1 MGKLT
6 TEIEVKIGNAK
17 AEIDRLKDAIKKGD
31 GDIAGMKDQLAKL
44 EKELKNSERDFR
56 GIKKATEDASKS
68 FKGLGDSI
76 KGIDGSS
83 DSIKSFI
90 GSLGDAK
97 GAMSGMSA
105 AGMGMGEV
113 IGALVNP
120 YALAAAAVAGVGAV
134 MVDACKKATEFQV
147 SLNDLQALTSL
158 SDEDMKGLS
167 QSILDISNTTAMS
180 AKDIAASMGLIGSQA
195 PELLKNKD
203 ALAEVTE
210 AANTLAVA
218 AGITAEDAAKGITT
232 IMNQLGVSA
241 SESKNIINTLA
252 SAQANGSASVE
263 YLNTAIEK
271 SGTQAKGAGMSYR
284 QLVAVIESIAPK
296 FSSADVAG
304 SQLSSTLLKLSM
316 GADEF
321 NPAVVGMKQALDNL
335 SAAELDNAGLNGIVG
350 ESNITMIKSLIEA
363 KDSMVDFE
371 ASITDT
377 NAAFD
382 QFAIKNKGMSAATAN
397 LSNSWDNFLISLGSS
412 ESMQVIM
419 DALTDAVNGIA
430 SALQWASKH
439 TTTLVEYF
447 KLLNAP
453 LITIVNFITGI
464 GKTIKDL
471 CTGNWSVAKLKE
483 NFSAL
488 LSPLKSIKKIWDD
501 LFNGSK
507 GSFEGVVNTVKG
519 SFNGNNQDKKDGN
532 PDKKDKPKELTEEE
546 KEELERQRQEAK
558 KKLEEQQKLNRQLLD
573 SDHQLNLKL
582 LQSIED
588 KEAREL
594 ALLEENNQYKLAKYK
609 EDYENAK
616 TWQEK
621 QIAENNIKATEVEY
635 NQGLDEIFK
644 KPDSTSGLQ
653 LSIPVGI
660 NQEQVAE
667 DMKNSISQAM
677 EGVEFPKIELE
688 VDTETLLN
696 NTASAFEY
704 LSNIM
709 SNVSKITENESI
721 NVAAIMAGTVANLL
735 KGYAAATAQASSLG
749 PWGWAAFALSGLAEV
764 TAVIAQVKSLGKYAD
779 GGIVSGSS
787 TLGDFNIAR
796 VNSGEMI
803 LNGTQ
808 QRSLFNQLNQPQAQ
822 NERGSANAN
831 VQFKISG
838 RELVGVLNNYNT
850 FRN

>member
-56 GIKKATEDASKS
+56 GIKKATENASKS

-134 MVDACKKATEFQV
+134 MVDACKKAAEFQV

-335 SAAELDNAGLNGIVG
+335 SAAELDNAELNDIVG
-350 ESNITMIKSLIEA
+350 ESNI
-363 KDSMVDFE
+363 DFE

-412 ESMQVIM
+412 ESMQGIM

-519 SFNGNNQDKKDGN
+519 SFNGNNQDKKEGN

-546 KEELERQRQEAK
+546 KAELERQRQEAK
-558 KKLEEQQKLNRQLLD
+558 KKLEEQKA
-573 SDHQLNLKL
+573 
-582 LQSIED
+582 
-588 KEAREL
+588 KEA
-594 ALLEENNQYKLAKYK
+594 K
-609 EDYENAK
+609 NAK
-616 TWQEK
+616 EE
-621 QIAENNIKATEVEY
+621 A
-635 NQGLDEIFK
+635 
-644 KPDSTSGLQ
+644 
-653 LSIPVGI
+653 
-660 NQEQVAE
+660 
-667 DMKNSISQAM
+667 
-677 EGVEFPKIELE
+677 
-688 VDTETLLN
+688 
-696 NTASAFEY
+696 
-704 LSNIM
+704 
-709 SNVSKITENESI
+709 ITR
-721 NVAAIMAGTVANLL
+721 
-735 KGYAAATAQASSLG
+735 
-749 PWGWAAFALSGLAEV
+749 F
-764 TAVIAQVKSLGKYAD
+764 
-779 GGIVSGSS
+779 
-787 TLGDFNIAR
+787 
-796 VNSGEMI
+796 
-803 LNGTQ
+803 
-808 QRSLFNQLNQPQAQ
+808 
-822 NERGSANAN
+822 
-831 VQFKISG
+831 
-838 RELVGVLNNYNT
+838 
-850 FRN
+850 